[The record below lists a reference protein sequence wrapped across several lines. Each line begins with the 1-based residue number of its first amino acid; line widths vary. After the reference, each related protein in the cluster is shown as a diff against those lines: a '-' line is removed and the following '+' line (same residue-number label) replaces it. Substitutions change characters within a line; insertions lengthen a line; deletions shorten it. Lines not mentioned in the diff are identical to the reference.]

1 MCNLLTLNCRKFH
14 FCNYLETSIKNN
26 ENKASKITLEDR
38 VKGSE
43 KDTFDVLENKVS
55 IEGKKC
61 SHTSDI
67 HHLATIGEEETQF
80 FFDLE
85 KSQGKI

>member
-1 MCNLLTLNCRKFH
+1 MVI
-14 FCNYLETSIKNN
+14 SIKNN
-26 ENKASKITLEDR
+26 ENKALKITLEDR

-43 KDTFDVLENKVS
+43 KDTFDVIENKVS

-80 FFDLE
+80 FLDLE
-85 KSQGKI
+85 NESRKNQK